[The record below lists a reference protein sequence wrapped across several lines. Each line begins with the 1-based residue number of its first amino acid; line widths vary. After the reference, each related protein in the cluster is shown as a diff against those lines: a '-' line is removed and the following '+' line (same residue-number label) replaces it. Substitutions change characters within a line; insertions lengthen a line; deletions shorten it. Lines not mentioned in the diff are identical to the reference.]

1 MYKHSKGYVLNNGSI
16 GAQTGLNS
24 TSSAIYPIDNQWLG
38 STWTGSHVQTYT
50 VRPNSYS
57 TNSYPPSSKLYVRS
71 GSSTTNPNNNNSYPY
86 SLAFTYSATNGLV
99 VLSASGSIPKC
110 ADVESYI
117 DIRWNPFNPLY
128 VALAKN
134 EPDSDATPQV
144 KWISQFGV
152 WQALLA
158 DSTLADSSAELTVF
172 KTLAT
177 HSRYAYITNIEDYI
191 ANEDYHSALGLIND
205 SASYTAPSSW
215 VYDSTTGVVLTD
227 DADADNIIANYL
239 NFYTLYINYRTSD
252 TLAADDTTMLTKLAF
267 KCPMNEGLVVYQARS
282 LYNMLM
288 DSLVVFDED
297 QICGFPT
304 DTVTVDDTGAK
315 HSNSS
320 AAYNNWLN
328 TQKGSAQQYTLSP
341 NPNNGSITLAQK
353 ITDNAP
359 VSVEV
364 WNSIGQTTYK
374 GLMLFNGNLGKLQLE
389 GITPGL
395 YVMFLTDSQ
404 GKTYT
409 LKFIVNK

>member
-1 MYKHSKGYVLNNGSI
+1 
-16 GAQTGLNS
+16 
-24 TSSAIYPIDNQWLG
+24 LG
-38 STWTGSHVQTYT
+38 SNWTGSHYQAFTI
-50 VRPNSYS
+50 RPNSYS

-71 GSSTTNPNNNNSYPY
+71 GSSITNPNNNRETPFSLTYRY
-86 SLAFTYSATNGLV
+86 SSTNGLV
-99 VLSASGSIPKC
+99 TLTPSGSISKC
-110 ADVESYI
+110 ADVESGI

-172 KTLAT
+172 KTMAT
-177 HSRYAYITNIEDYI
+177 HSRYAYITTIEDYI
-191 ANEDYHSALGLIND
+191 ANEDYHSALGLISD

-215 VYDSTTGVVLTD
+215 VYNSTTGVVLTD
-227 DADADNIIANYL
+227 DAHADNIIGNYL
-239 NFYTLYINYRTSD
+239 NFYTLYINYRTNNKLSD
-252 TLAADDTTMLTKLAF
+252 DEASTLTNLAF
-267 KCPMNEGLVVYQARS
+267 SCPMSEGLVVYQARS
-282 LYNMLM
+282 LYNMVM
-288 DSLVVFDED
+288 DTTVVFDED
-297 QICGFPT
+297 QICGYPT
-304 DTVTVDDTGAK
+304 EVDDTGAK

-328 TQKGSAQQYTLSP
+328 TQKVNAQQYTLSP
-341 NPNNGSITLAQK
+341 NPNNGNITIAQK

-374 GLMLFNGNLGKLQLE
+374 GLMLFNGNLGKLHFE

-395 YVMFLTDSQ
+395 YVMLLTDSQ